1 MESRHT
7 VRKLHSN
14 ACNELAGVAYV
25 SIAFCEEEASPK
37 PLLLEISSGNG
48 AGNGRLSRSS

>member
-48 AGNGRLSRSS
+48 AGNGRFSRSS